1 MGSIVRARN
10 SFTTFAHR
18 AENILRAA
26 LDNVYSNHLLGNQC
40 IDLQFVFTFL
50 VLVNLFILE
59 LGRNY
64 FASSQVLLQV
74 TLRRKKANVWIL
86 HKPKTN
92 ERANFW
98 ELFRLFYSCDAYPF
112 TLESLWLLLLLTK
125 HLNQRRMESAKGKT
139 KQKIFSSS
147 HDCCKSRQKHFFCS
161 AALLCWFPPARYKS
175 KYLYE
180 CFIP

>member
-74 TLRRKKANVWIL
+74 TLRRKKANV
-86 HKPKTN
+86 
-92 ERANFW
+92 
-98 ELFRLFYSCDAYPF
+98 
-112 TLESLWLLLLLTK
+112 
-125 HLNQRRMESAKGKT
+125 
-139 KQKIFSSS
+139 
-147 HDCCKSRQKHFFCS
+147 
-161 AALLCWFPPARYKS
+161 
-175 KYLYE
+175 
-180 CFIP
+180 